1 LDRDALP
8 PLCRLQ
14 HGIHMAIH
22 EQLRHAD
29 GVHLIF
35 RNQEAG
41 KRVPILQFEN
51 NKISQDV
58 KGLFLGVR

>member
-1 LDRDALP
+1 
-8 PLCRLQ
+8 
-14 HGIHMAIH
+14 MAIH